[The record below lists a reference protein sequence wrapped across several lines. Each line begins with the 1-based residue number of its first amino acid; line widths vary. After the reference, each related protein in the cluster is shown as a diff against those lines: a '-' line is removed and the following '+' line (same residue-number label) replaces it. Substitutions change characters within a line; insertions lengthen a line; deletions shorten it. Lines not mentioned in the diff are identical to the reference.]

1 MFPAANPAKSL
12 AQSPSPRKEA
22 PAREASARMTI
33 YLPIAELPV
42 NIFTLLAMGL
52 GVGFISGMF
61 GVGGGFLMTPLLI
74 FLGVSPAVAVASVS
88 THMAAS
94 SFSGTLNY
102 LRRKQVD
109 TQLGFVLLIGGLTGT
124 LGGVLTFMMLR
135 RFGQLDLVIAV
146 SYIVLLSTIG
156 TLMVVES
163 LRALTRRWRGEP
175 PMVKRP
181 GAHPW
186 FLRMPFKMRFRQSR
200 IYVSVIPVL
209 AIGFIIGFLG
219 ALMGIGGGF
228 LLVPALIYLL
238 RVPTLTSVGTSLMLT
253 LATMLAAIL
262 MQAVLNQTVDAV
274 LGLILMVGGTIGAQ
288 FGTRA
293 GQALKAENLR
303 LLLGLLVLAVGL
315 RVAYDQTRQPADL
328 YSVTI
333 NERAR

>member
-1 MFPAANPAKSL
+1 
-12 AQSPSPRKEA
+12 
-22 PAREASARMTI
+22 MTI

-146 SYIVLLSTIG
+146 SYIALLSTIG

-209 AIGFIIGFLG
+209 AIGFLIGFLG

-253 LATMLAAIL
+253 LATMLAAII

-303 LLLGLLVLAVGL
+303 LLLGLLVLGVGL